1 MDSFRLWSRGI
12 VISVIVTV
20 VIEMILP
27 ENNSKKYIKIVLGIF
42 IVYSIISP
50 IFEFISNSSVENIA
64 GKGEMVIEASSTN
77 INYYNNNDQIEAN
90 KESSIR
96 NIYSQSLQT
105 EINKVLLNDGYI
117 SDKIDIDIADD
128 GTYSINRITV
138 NIKEK
143 KVDDKDKNRQAQSL
157 VQTVKQI
164 VIDIDKKSKK
174 ESKDT
179 IISESDK
186 SRIRKTLKDNF
197 GVNDNCILI
206 TT

>member
-105 EINKVLLNDGYI
+105 EITTDILTLEIITHTPILTNSTTEITLDNTVQMTEKQIAKENKKVE
-117 SDKIDIDIADD
+117 K
-128 GTYSINRITV
+128 RI
-138 NIKEK
+138 KKAAEEEEK
-143 KVDDKDKNRQAQSL
+143 KI
-157 VQTVKQI
+157 VK
-164 VIDIDKKSKK
+164 V
-174 ESKDT
+174 
-179 IISESDK
+179 
-186 SRIRKTLKDNF
+186 
-197 GVNDNCILI
+197 
-206 TT
+206 

>member
-105 EINKVLLNDGYI
+105 EINKVLLNNGYI

-128 GTYSINRITV
+128 GTYSINRITE

-143 KVDDKDKNRQAQSL
+143 KVDDRDKNRQAQSL

-186 SRIRKTLKDNF
+186 SRIKKTLKDNF